1 MEVSAYLK
9 LFGPDT
15 SLAFGGGRGTFGEL
29 LDGNTRCVKKG
40 WSTPRRVWS
49 SSCFAHAGRVE
60 SMDGQLRENRIG
72 FVGSMS
78 RPSTLWSLSQVS
90 AMHLEILQELPLSAQ
105 VDDEISDNGREGKET
120 GIESVRLNQGTAV
133 TGIFQRVGRKY
144 TWVAA
149 ITHSVIQYTSMMNVA
164 NQLIGISSAA
174 EAQIVHVEC
183 D

>member
-1 MEVSAYLK
+1 MY
-9 LFGPDT
+9 
-15 SLAFGGGRGTFGEL
+15 
-29 LDGNTRCVKKG
+29 
-40 WSTPRRVWS
+40 
-49 SSCFAHAGRVE
+49 
-60 SMDGQLRENRIG
+60 
-72 FVGSMS
+72 
-78 RPSTLWSLSQVS
+78 
-90 AMHLEILQELPLSAQ
+90 LEILQELPLSAQ